1 MAALVGEAAWGA
13 SASVDLA
20 PRTLATLPVLGCALM
35 ASCSALAAKASGNLD
50 ASSCKAASA
59 RLGHRALD
67 EGGADAASGTCTVR
81 MDDGRLKYLV
91 EMDDLRHFRAGA
103 FHTGDIVSHEAT
115 GMAAAVAEFDEDSD
129 TYTLLLRTGQLQR
142 Q

>member
-1 MAALVGEAAWGA
+1 MLVLRSSGEYSRGRI
-13 SASVDLA
+13 D
-20 PRTLATLPVLGCALM
+20 
-35 ASCSALAAKASGNLD
+35 
-50 ASSCKAASA
+50 
-59 RLGHRALD
+59 
-67 EGGADAASGTCTVR
+67 GADAASGTCTVR

-129 TYTLLLRTGQLQR
+129 TYTLLLRTGQRLFYVTEGEIGKKLPGW
-142 Q
+142 